1 MKKLLSAI
9 LALLIMAISEANA
22 QDLSALPPDF
32 SKIST
37 RLDKISSR
45 LGSGK
50 ADNKQIS
57 DYLQEVNDIQ
67 TGILQARSELSTELT
82 AVQKKINA
90 LGEIPQNPKDEPAAI
105 AKQRSKFNTEADKYK
120 AEIAQAD
127 LIKTKIE
134 EINALIVKT
143 RNQELLNQIMVKQ
156 SSIFQPQEFWDS
168 LTGFA
173 GFAFELAK
181 SPLSWYQNLSADKKE
196 VVNSNILAGSA
207 DRRNLFEPDGQ
218 TAFWI

>member
-134 EINALIVKT
+134 EINALIDV
-143 RNQELLNQIMVKQ
+143 QI
-156 SSIFQPQEFWDS
+156 
-168 LTGFA
+168 T
-173 GFAFELAK
+173 
-181 SPLSWYQNLSADKKE
+181 
-196 VVNSNILAGSA
+196 NIILVI
-207 DRRNLFEPDGQ
+207 L
-218 TAFWI
+218 I

>member
-9 LALLIMAISEANA
+9 LALLIMAVSEANA

-67 TGILQARSELSTELT
+67 TGILQARS
-82 AVQKKINA
+82 
-90 LGEIPQNPKDEPAAI
+90 
-105 AKQRSKFNTEADKYK
+105 
-120 AEIAQAD
+120 
-127 LIKTKIE
+127 
-134 EINALIVKT
+134 
-143 RNQELLNQIMVKQ
+143 
-156 SSIFQPQEFWDS
+156 
-168 LTGFA
+168 
-173 GFAFELAK
+173 
-181 SPLSWYQNLSADKKE
+181 
-196 VVNSNILAGSA
+196 
-207 DRRNLFEPDGQ
+207 
-218 TAFWI
+218 